1 MSQLTVTPLPGLPTD
16 WSRLISIKAP
26 AKDEK
31 LGYVDMVTRGS
42 TFKFL
47 SASDKPLAIKSVRT
61 PYECFTVAECVG
73 KGRGKLTTRIQINKP
88 IWESLSKL
96 DTFFKSF
103 LITHRAKLFSQA
115 DADYIGRDNSAIA
128 LKYKNL
134 APCTPEGEPQ
144 YDAFITVRINGR
156 VGEIADLIV
165 KDGSNGR
172 YVSAVEWVGRT
183 SPLPQGAT
191 CFQLVDGYAN
201 SAGTLTPIIR
211 STLPVKGIVP
221 VGAQRVRYVGPG
233 EIRPETTVMRYLTLR
248 PAYWALAPG
257 GGASL
262 ALVADTIVLE
272 YQNEDAEAPAASSA
286 AAPEGFALYDELAF
300 DDSGTAMT
308 SVSNAKASDP
318 SPMPAHE
325 HKRSRTGG
333 KPMTDADE
341 EVAEFHRRVQAMDA
355 QIEADAAVETEAQ
368 KAFLVTVKADLERA
382 RAAQQMTM
390 EKQAASAAAPRKAPA
405 FFSRSASLSA
415 AGAGHGQ
422 GAGGSAAEEQ
432 RAFQTRM
439 ERAAVIDRAELQRTS
454 KIGPEAPFEFDE

>member
-1 MSQLTVTPLPGLPTD
+1 MSQLTVTPLPGLPAD
-16 WSRLISIKAP
+16 WSRLISIKPP

-103 LITHRAKLFSQA
+103 LITHRTKLFSQA

-172 YVSAVEWVGRT
+172 YVAGVEWVGRT

-286 AAPEGFALYDELAF
+286 AAPEGFALYDELAY

-308 SVSNAKASDP
+308 SVTNAKASDP

-333 KPMTDADE
+333 GAMSDE
-341 EVAEFHRRVQAMDA
+341 GEE
-355 QIEADAAVETEAQ
+355 EETEGQ
-368 KAFLVTVKADLERA
+368 KAFMVTVRADLEKA

-390 EKQAASAAAPRKAPA
+390 EKLSAAAGAPRKAPA
-405 FFSRSASLSA
+405 FFSRSASLAA
-415 AGAGHGQ
+415 AGAGAGQ

-432 RAFQTRM
+432 RAFQNRM